1 VNAACALEVQVTQ
14 ETLGI
19 AENMDHFSP
28 DGNSDMDANHKNLPK
43 PVYGESPTY
52 QMAVLQ
58 LLSVA
63 EHIHLDQN
71 ILERLSK
78 PKRAMIAAVPIR
90 MDDGKTHTF
99 IGYRVQHSL
108 TSGPSKGG
116 LRYHPSVDLG
126 EVAALAM
133 WMTWKCAIMN
143 LPFGGAK
150 GGIACDPDKLS
161 IGEKERLTRR
171 FTEEILPIIGP
182 RMDVP
187 APDLGTD
194 EQTMAW
200 LMDTYSMSVGY
211 ACPEIVTGKPIELGG
226 CVGRREA
233 TGRGVVYCIMQAL
246 QEIGISPANATAVV
260 QGFGNVGSVTCQELA
275 LRGVKIVA
283 VGDRY
288 GAIANA
294 AGIDVPALLKHIGDG
309 KLLKEFPGAREIDPD
324 DLLTIS
330 CTVLVP
336 AALER
341 QITETNA
348 GKLKCR
354 ILAEAANGP
363 TTPEAD
369 EILKATDLFIIPD
382 VLCNAGGVTVSYFE
396 WVQDMQQFFWDEA
409 QVNQKLEQLML
420 KAFHQVRSLAKEKK
434 IPMRLA
440 AMSLGVQKVAK
451 EKKRRGLYP

>member
-1 VNAACALEVQVTQ
+1 
-14 ETLGI
+14 
-19 AENMDHFSP
+19 
-28 DGNSDMDANHKNLPK
+28 MDANHRSLPK
-43 PVYGESPTY
+43 PIYGDSPIY

-58 LLSVA
+58 LLTVA
-63 EHIHLDQN
+63 EHINLDIN

-78 PKRAMIAAVPIR
+78 PKRALIVSVPTR
-90 MDDGKTHTF
+90 MDDGRTQTF

-116 LRYHPSVDLG
+116 LRFHPSVDIG

-150 GGIACDPDKLS
+150 GGISCDPEKLS
-161 IGEKERLTRR
+161 MGEKERMTRR
-171 FTEEILPIIGP
+171 FTEEIYPIIGP

-200 LMDTYSMSVGY
+200 LMDTYSMQVGY
-211 ACPEIVTGKPIELGG
+211 ACPEIVTGKPVELGG

-246 QEIGISPANATAVV
+246 QELQIAPANATAVV
-260 QGFGNVGSVTCQELA
+260 QGFGNVGAITCQELA
-275 LRGVKIVA
+275 TRGVKIVA
-283 VGDRY
+283 ISDRY
-288 GAIANA
+288 GAIANPQ
-294 AGIDVPALLKHIGDG
+294 GIDIAALNKHMADH
-309 KLLKEFPGAREIDPD
+309 KLLKEFPGAREINPD
-324 DLLTIS
+324 DVLTTE
-330 CTVLVP
+330 CTIAVP

-341 QITETNA
+341 QITERNA

-369 EILKATDLFIIPD
+369 TILNHSDIFIIPD

-420 KAFHQVRSLAKEKK
+420 KAFHQVRSLAKERKL
-434 IPMRLA
+434 PMRMA
-440 AMSLGVQKVAK
+440 ALSLGVQRVATQ
-451 EKKRRGLYP
+451 KKRRGLYP